1 MAADPN
7 EPGHTQPPD
16 KADGPTIWPESAGM
30 AAQQS
35 AANEMFKRNSERLQ
49 QAHENQ
55 SQTVTQEQPEPGKQG
70 LSVADD
76 HGDGN
81 YNDLKLEHAE
91 ATGRE
96 SGGDVAQDNSI
107 GEHDLVFVKDA
118 GRGNYSS
125 LKQEQAADTPEQ
137 ESGEHELTF
146 VKDAGRQNYAALTQ
160 EHAAAEGSERE
171 QPAEKSEET
180 DSPDKQLTF
189 VKDQN
194 HDLSRGP

>member
-7 EPGHTQPPD
+7 EPGQTQLPD
-16 KADGPTIWPESAGM
+16 KAGGPTIWPESANLP
-30 AAQQS
+30 AQQS
-35 AANEMFKRNSERLQ
+35 AANEMFRRNSERLQ
-49 QAHENQ
+49 QTHENQ
-55 SQTVTQEQPEPGKQG
+55 SQTVTQEQPKPGKQG
-70 LSVADD
+70 LSAADD

-96 SGGDVAQDNSI
+96 SGDEIAQDNGI

-160 EHAAAEGSERE
+160 EHAAAEGPERE
-171 QPAEKSEET
+171 QSAEKSEET